1 MTNWAGIRKRWIPVQ
16 KALSIDP
23 GYVKAWNNK
32 GLALD
37 KLGRYQEAVDSYEKA
52 LSIDPND
59 ATVWH
64 NKGLALDKLGRYQE
78 AADSYE
84 RALINRPER
93 RNGME

>member
-1 MTNWAGIRKRWIPVQ
+1 MKAWNNKGLALDKLGRYQEAVDSYE
-16 KALSIDP
+16 KALKIDP

-37 KLGRYQEAVDSYEKA
+37 KLGRYQEAVDSYERA

-64 NKGLALDKLGRYQE
+64 NKGLALTNWAGIRRQWIPTREYYQ
-78 AADSYE
+78 
-84 RALINRPER
+84 
-93 RNGME
+93 